1 MKISLCFCGKN
12 LALVFPT
19 FPSGKQFSA
28 MHGTNGILNFSAD
41 TDTVYSFALRNHAW
55 RGKLKKVISVQYY
68 IFAGGYA
75 DQHAYDDILE
85 YDIMEDEFHETGN
98 MLQARR
104 YHAVSVVQIQDYSMW
119 CQ

>member
-68 IFAGGYA
+68 KYYTQMSKIHFMPWLRA
-75 DQHAYDDILE
+75 INN
-85 YDIMEDEFHETGN
+85 I
-98 MLQARR
+98 
-104 YHAVSVVQIQDYSMW
+104 VPS
-119 CQ
+119 

>member
-1 MKISLCFCGKN
+1 MFLRKN

-68 IFAGGYA
+68 DLICRSVIILPLDTMGALPETKNKHTGSTPR
-75 DQHAYDDILE
+75 DKKYDYWE
-85 YDIMEDEFHETGN
+85 YYNIYYIYFIRITPRN
-98 MLQARR
+98 QK
-104 YHAVSVVQIQDYSMW
+104 
-119 CQ
+119 

>member
-68 IFAGGYA
+68 LSDCLLTWHFFKNWN
-75 DQHAYDDILE
+75 E
-85 YDIMEDEFHETGN
+85 YYFPMKTHPELWI
-98 MLQARR
+98 R
-104 YHAVSVVQIQDYSMW
+104 S
-119 CQ
+119 

>member
-28 MHGTNGILNFSAD
+28 MHGTNGILNFSAV

-68 IFAGGYA
+68 P
-75 DQHAYDDILE
+75 
-85 YDIMEDEFHETGN
+85 
-98 MLQARR
+98 
-104 YHAVSVVQIQDYSMW
+104 QDYCVSPSPLLALLGPYGVGTGLDW
-119 CQ
+119 VGIGSGGIGD

>member
-1 MKISLCFCGKN
+1 MCFCGKN

-68 IFAGGYA
+68 LGPGLGPGLGPRPEM
-75 DQHAYDDILE
+75 DLDL
-85 YDIMEDEFHETGN
+85 T
-98 MLQARR
+98 
-104 YHAVSVVQIQDYSMW
+104 W
-119 CQ
+119 

>member
-55 RGKLKKVISVQYY
+55 RGKLKKSDTGVILSQPHLV
-68 IFAGGYA
+68 
-75 DQHAYDDILE
+75 E
-85 YDIMEDEFHETGN
+85 EFE
-98 MLQARR
+98 L
-104 YHAVSVVQIQDYSMW
+104 YW
-119 CQ
+119 